1 MDIRLGIV
9 KEFAHTHASYIGAC
23 RDLGV
28 PYKVLDLSG
37 PDWIDIVRGCGCD
50 AFLVSPSCELSVW
63 KQMYDERL
71 RVMAEDLGKTIY
83 PTYKELWFYES
94 KRRMCYW
101 LQAHDMPHPKTWVF
115 YNCDEAMEFA
125 RTRELPI
132 VFKSDFGSAA
142 SGVRVFRSRGSL
154 MRWIKRCF
162 RKGTTRRDEDPRD
175 RSWGSVLLQEYLSD
189 AREWRVIR
197 LGDSY
202 LGYEKLKKGD
212 FHSGSHAWRYGRPSG
227 ELLEFARSVT
237 DRGPFTSMAVD
248 VFIPAEGRYL
258 VNELQA
264 VFGVFGSEPQC
275 MVDGKAGRMRWDSET
290 SSWQFQEGAFAG
302 NKCHNL
308 RVQTL
313 LQQMNRAGKRV
324 SPL

>member
-1 MDIRLGIV
+1 MSGRWKTLLIRSCPKALVDIGRRWLPYENYCRGKWLALDPYAAAEEVSTYKASVDIRLGIV

-101 LQAHDMPHPKTWVF
+101 LQAHDMPHPRTWVF

-125 RTRELPI
+125 ELGN
-132 VFKSDFGSAA
+132 S
-142 SGVRVFRSRGSL
+142 RSFSRATL
-154 MRWIKRCF
+154 A
-162 RKGTTRRDEDPRD
+162 P
-175 RSWGSVLLQEYLSD
+175 LLQ
-189 AREWRVIR
+189 
-197 LGDSY
+197 
-202 LGYEKLKKGD
+202 
-212 FHSGSHAWRYGRPSG
+212 
-227 ELLEFARSVT
+227 
-237 DRGPFTSMAVD
+237 
-248 VFIPAEGRYL
+248 
-258 VNELQA
+258 
-264 VFGVFGSEPQC
+264 GSEYFVP
-275 MVDGKAGRMRWDSET
+275 AGR
-290 SSWQFQEGAFAG
+290 
-302 NKCHNL
+302 
-308 RVQTL
+308 
-313 LQQMNRAGKRV
+313 
-324 SPL
+324 